1 VRVSLRLRANL
12 LAGAFVVGGAL
23 VYRFSPTE
31 HSFYPRCLFHALTG
45 LQCPGCGATRALYQI
60 LHLHFREALH
70 YNALFTVLAP
80 LTLLWFAFWYYSVMR
95 FERSPEI
102 RMSGTAVA
110 CCGVVTLACTVV
122 RNINF
127 SL

>member
-1 VRVSLRLRANL
+1 VSLRLWANL

-45 LQCPGCGATRALYQI
+45 LQCPGCGATRAFYQI

-80 LTLLWFAFWYYSVMR
+80 LTLLWFVFWYYSVMR

-102 RMSGTAVA
+102 RMPGVAVA
-110 CCGVVTLACTVV
+110 CCGVVTLVFTVV